1 MTELEPWAVGDPPS
15 DIDYHSATTAVL
27 NAAIQSLTA
36 SKEIVQPNLVESV
49 FESVLAILTL
59 VREEMTEEDSFVE
72 LAKLCVRTCHILQ
85 AVTEGRDFD
94 NLSGHI
100 RQQVE
105 DLEGTIR
112 HIESTVRERADWC
125 TRKYIIAWREE
136 LCEKLSVFDGVQ
148 RPTDA
153 EPLPAPALV
162 GATSMLSKR
171 DRESEESS
179 SPAPAP
185 SSSLDWNLDVLEDAA
200 SLVLADSGCVD
211 RDCLNESSLSLVLSP
226 VDTNHP
232 SASPLLLDSDKRAL
246 QRLVSRVVSHDELP
260 SLIETIVSN
269 VKAADIVQCLQG
281 SDAQAFIDVIDEALG
296 SLDFAPQTR
305 RECVKPLYKMCAG
318 HTLLPTS
325 LYFELPDYNVDD
337 VRYHGGFADVVTC
350 EYRGREVAVKALRV
364 YNNDSQGIIHI
375 FCKEVITWRVLRH
388 PNVLPLLG
396 ATMANNR
403 FAMMSEWMT
412 NGNINQFVM
421 AHPDANRFELLG
433 GVAKGLI
440 HVHSQGM
447 VHGDLKGAN
456 ILIDGTGRACLAD
469 FGLLTIAPDPTNVT
483 SSNSFL
489 QGGTCRWMSPE
500 LLDPENFDLKDNRPT
515 KRSDCYALGMVI
527 YEVLAGRV
535 PFSQYRGYPVVAKIL
550 KGERPGR
557 PERAEGMWF
566 TDDVWNTVECCWK
579 PVPGDRPS
587 IKDVLRC
594 LERVSS
600 SWMPPPPRTRVVPP
614 TTDPSAWN
622 FDSSTE
628 ESTDEGEV
636 SSPSQ
641 IASPQPSQKVLP
653 YDALDYQGLEMSIG
667 NLSGLGSKE
676 FAEILDRAPSGDAH
690 SQETPVRRRYTC
702 NHRKAPPRS
711 HLTSDESRTA
721 HVEVWEPDDSAFG
734 GFTEKELYGDQRTLS
749 QTTFQWTNNKVK
761 KALVTSSFF
770 FLPPMSPN

>member
-1 MTELEPWAVGDPPS
+1 
-15 DIDYHSATTAVL
+15 
-27 NAAIQSLTA
+27 
-36 SKEIVQPNLVESV
+36 
-49 FESVLAILTL
+49 
-59 VREEMTEEDSFVE
+59 
-72 LAKLCVRTCHILQ
+72 
-85 AVTEGRDFD
+85 
-94 NLSGHI
+94 
-100 RQQVE
+100 
-105 DLEGTIR
+105 
-112 HIESTVRERADWC
+112 
-125 TRKYIIAWREE
+125 
-136 LCEKLSVFDGVQ
+136 
-148 RPTDA
+148 
-153 EPLPAPALV
+153 
-162 GATSMLSKR
+162 MLSKR
-171 DRESEESS
+171 DRKSEESS

-185 SSSLDWNLDVLEDAA
+185 SSSLDRNLDVLEDPT
-200 SLVLADSGCVD
+200 SLVSADSGCTN
-211 RDCLNESSLSLVLSP
+211 RGSLNESGLSLLLSP
-226 VDTNHP
+226 TDTNHRP
-232 SASPLLLDSDKRAL
+232 ASPLLLDSDKRAL
-246 QRLVSRVVSHDELP
+246 QCLLSRAVSHDELS

-269 VKAADIVQCLQG
+269 VKAADIVQYLQG
-281 SDAQAFIDVIDEALG
+281 SDAQAFIDVIDEACHHTLQSLRNQLIDFCLDFLVSVCQALD

-318 HTLLPTS
+318 HTLLPKS
-325 LYFELPDYNVDD
+325 LRFELPEYNMDD
-337 VRYHGGFADVVTC
+337 VRYHGGFADVVKC

-364 YNNDSQGIIHI
+364 YNNDSQGIIHR

-412 NGNINQFVM
+412 NGNINQFVTTY
-421 AHPDANRFELLG
+421 PDANRFELLG

-535 PFSQYRGYPVVAKIL
+535 PFSRYHCYVVVAKIL
-550 KGERPGR
+550 KGERPRR
-557 PERAEGMWF
+557 PEGAEGAWF
-566 TDDVWNTVECCWK
+566 TDGVWNTVEHCWE

-594 LERVSS
+594 LESDSS
-600 SWMPPPPRTRVVPP
+600 SWMLPSQTATVPP
-614 TTDPSAWN
+614 TINPPAWN

-628 ESTDEGEV
+628 ESAGEGEV

-641 IASPQPSQKVLP
+641 IASPQPSQEPPLEALP
-653 YDALDYQGLEMSIG
+653 CDGLDYQGLEMG
-667 NLSGLGSKE
+667 VDNFSGPGSKE
-676 FAEILDRAPSGDAH
+676 LAEILDRAPSADAH
-690 SQETPVRRRYTC
+690 SQETSVRRRYAC
-702 NHRKAPPRS
+702 NRRKAPPRS
-711 HLTSDESRTA
+711 HLTIDESKTA
-721 HVEVWEPDDSAFG
+721 DVEVWEPDDSGFG
-734 GFTEKELYGDQRTLS
+734 GFTEKELYGDVGVRKRQQPPDALDHLRALFQITLE
-749 QTTFQWTNNKVK
+749 WMNNEKTLGPIQPHHRIGRLIFGPVK
-761 KALVTSSFF
+761 HSFYGAAHLVTAT
-770 FLPPMSPN
+770 L